1 MRILIPIALI
11 SIVLSTVSCAQPITF
26 QHQQLAKNYTTYKE
40 KKITHRRFKH
50 RDIEPIIKALPR
62 DFAVKQEGASIEGRP
77 IYSVTIG
84 EGKTTA
90 LLWSQMHGDE
100 STATMALFDI
110 FQFLQADDDLNA
122 MRESLLRELQI
133 VFIPMLNPDGAERF
147 QRRNALGVDLN
158 RDALRLQCP
167 ESQLLKRKRDE
178 LSADWGF
185 NLHDQSRYYAAG
197 NHPRTAG
204 ISVLAPAYNYEK
216 EVNAVRERSMRMIG
230 QMNAVLQAYIPGQVA
245 RYNDDFEPRAFGDN
259 IQKWGTS
266 TILIESGGLKGD
278 VEKQELRK
286 LNFISILAA
295 LYAIAEDQVGDF
307 PVSDYE
313 KIPFNESNAFH
324 DIVIR
329 EAQVQNNGNWYTV
342 DVGIRRRE
350 LGGDS
355 PMPYYYDAVIQ
366 DLGDLSTFFAY
377 ESVAA
382 KGMRLLPGKVYTKVV
397 PDWKAVKSLDVKRL
411 WAQGITTL
419 RMEQLPARE
428 IAARIPFRLLPAR
441 ETAEDNILPG
451 QHPALVLMEKNT
463 VRQVIINGF
472 RYDLSKGN
480 QERLNWWKGL

>member
-1 MRILIPIALI
+1 MRILLPIALI
-11 SIVLSTVSCAQPITF
+11 SIVLSTVSCAQPIAF

-84 EGKTTA
+84 EGKTTV
-90 LLWSQMHGDE
+90 LLWSQMHGNE
-100 STATMALFDI
+100 STATMSLFDI

-158 RDALRLQCP
+158 RDALRLQSP
-167 ESQLLKRKRDE
+167 EAQLLKAKRDE

-197 NHPRTAG
+197 NHPRTAA

-295 LYAIAEDQVGDF
+295 LDAIAQDQVGDF

-355 PMPYYYDAVIQ
+355 PMPYYFDAVIQ

-382 KGMRLLPGKVYTKVV
+382 KGMRLLPGKVYRKVV
-397 PDWKAVKSLDVKRL
+397 PDWKAVKSLDVKQL
-411 WAQGITTL
+411 WEQGVTTL

-428 IAARIPFRLLPAR
+428 IAARIPFRLLAVG
-441 ETAEDNILPG
+441 ETKEDNILPG

-463 VRQVIINGF
+463 VRQVIINGL

-480 QERLNWWKGL
+480 QERINWWKGL